1 MRVLDEILPEN
12 LWYIVGYIVADGNLS
27 KSGRHISIVSKDIEH
42 LVKIKSALK
51 IDTKIC
57 MFARGGSKDKK
68 YGKIQFS
75 NVNFYRWLQSI
86 NIGPNKS
93 LIQGPVDLDFKY
105 VGDFIRGVIDG
116 DGCIRTW
123 EHSSNGM
130 IQWYTSITSA
140 SLDLITWLKDLIEN
154 TYHIKGRLHT
164 TLVSKKNP
172 IYRIKFGKLASQ
184 VLFQKIYHEGCLSL
198 ERKRRLAVL
207 CLLDT
212 KKMVNYNSVI

>member
-1 MRVLDEILPEN
+1 MKILDEILPEN
-12 LWYIVGYIVADGNLS
+12 LWYTVGYIVADGNLS
-27 KSGRHISIVSKDIEH
+27 KSGRHITIVSKDIEH

-51 IDTKIC
+51 LDSKIGIY
-57 MFARGGSKDKK
+57 ARGRSKDKK
-68 YGKIQFS
+68 YGRIQFS

-93 LIQGPVDLDFKY
+93 LVQGPVDLNPKY

-123 EHSSNGM
+123 KHSSNGLT
-130 IQWYTSITSA
+130 QWYTSITSA
-140 SLDLITWLKDLIEN
+140 SPDLIIWLKGIIEN
-154 TYHIKGRLHT
+154 KYHIKGRLHT
-164 TLVSKKNP
+164 DIVNRKDP

-184 VLFQKIYHEGCLSL
+184 VLFNNIYYENCLCL
-198 ERKRRLAVL
+198 DRKSRLAQL
-207 CLLDT
+207 CLLDL